1 MATEKQIEANRRNST
16 LSTGP
21 STEAGREASAQNHLT
36 LGLFTRRDY
45 VKPEERDLYKE
56 FCDGFYSE
64 LGPEGHI
71 ETALA
76 AEIVAAS
83 WRLRRCSEA
92 EGDLADYAAQDPLL
106 DESTEKTRRSIERAR
121 NSAHSHFH
129 RSLNQLRKI
138 QTERA
143 VRIAINGKDESG
155 LAECNKVDAA
165 RKKHQQPALAPEEP
179 GLPEFLFHDINRLND
194 EMIASFRAAREAKQ
208 AELASNCQAPSE
220 PPISP
225 AECAAESE
233 NETAEAAADREF
245 ALKFL
250 SLDEAGQLQLLA
262 DQRKI
267 DEEERNAILTGSLYG
282 EAA

>member
-1 MATEKQIEANRRNST
+1 MATEKQIEANRRNSIH
-16 LSTGP
+16 STGP
-21 STEAGREASAQNHLT
+21 CTEAGREASAQNHLT

-92 EGDLADYAAQDPLL
+92 EGDLADYATADPLL

-155 LAECNKVDAA
+155 LAAMHPRPRRMQQGRGRTKETAA
-165 RKKHQQPALAPEEP
+165 RTGARRTWPSRIP
-179 GLPEFLFHDINRLND
+179 LP
-194 EMIASFRAAREAKQ
+194 
-208 AELASNCQAPSE
+208 
-220 PPISP
+220 
-225 AECAAESE
+225 
-233 NETAEAAADREF
+233 
-245 ALKFL
+245 
-250 SLDEAGQLQLLA
+250 
-262 DQRKI
+262 
-267 DEEERNAILTGSLYG
+267 
-282 EAA
+282 

>member
-21 STEAGREASAQNHLT
+21 CTEAGREASAQNHLT

-45 VKPEERDLYKE
+45 VKPEERDIYKD
-56 FCDGFYSE
+56 FCDGFYTE

-92 EGDLADYAAQDPLL
+92 EGDLADYAPQDPLL
-106 DESTEKTRRSIERAR
+106 DEATEKTRRSIERAR

-143 VRIAINGKDESG
+143 VRIATNGENEPG
-155 LAECNKVDAA
+155 LAECNKVEAA
-165 RKKHQQPALAPEEP
+165 RKKQQQPALAPEEP
-179 GLPEFLFHDINRLND
+179 GLPEFLFHDINRLNE
-194 EMIASFRAAREAKQ
+194 EMVAHFKAAREAKQ
-208 AELASNCQAPSE
+208 AELASNCQAATE
-220 PPISP
+220 APITP
-225 AECAAESE
+225 AESE
-233 NETAEAAADREF
+233 SELENEIAETPEAAADREF
-245 ALKFL
+245 ALKFF

-262 DQRKI
+262 ERRQQ
-267 DEEERNAILTGSLYG
+267 DEDERNAIL

>member
-21 STEAGREASAQNHLT
+21 CTEAGREASAQNHLT

-45 VKPEERDLYKE
+45 VKPDERDLYKE

-92 EGDLADYAAQDPLL
+92 EGDLADYAPQDPLL

-165 RKKHQQPALAPEEP
+165 RKKQQPALAPEEP

-194 EMIASFRAAREAKQ
+194 EMIASFRAAREAKE
-208 AELASNCQAPSE
+208 AELASNCQAAP
-220 PPISP
+220 
-225 AECAAESE
+225 
-233 NETAEAAADREF
+233 EAPDNARRIGSRTR
-245 ALKFL
+245 KRNRRTR
-250 SLDEAGQLQLLA
+250 SRRRPRIRPQILQP
-262 DQRKI
+262 R
-267 DEEERNAILTGSLYG
+267 
-282 EAA
+282 

>member
-21 STEAGREASAQNHLT
+21 CTEAGREASAQNHLT

-45 VKPEERDLYKE
+45 VKPEERDIYKD
-56 FCDGFYSE
+56 FCDGFYTE

-92 EGDLADYAAQDPLL
+92 EGDLADYAPQDPLL
-106 DESTEKTRRSIERAR
+106 DEATEKTRRSIERAR

-143 VRIAINGKDESG
+143 VRIATHGENEPG
-155 LAECNKVDAA
+155 LAECNKVEAA
-165 RKKHQQPALAPEEP
+165 RKKQQQPALAPEEP
-179 GLPEFLFHDINRLND
+179 GLPEFLFHDINRLNE
-194 EMIASFRAAREAKQ
+194 EMVAQFQAAREAKQ
-208 AELASNCQAPSE
+208 AELASNCQAPPE
-220 PPISP
+220 PPATP
-225 AECAAESE
+225 AESE
-233 NETAEAAADREF
+233 AELENEIAETPEAAADREF
-245 ALKFL
+245 ALKFF

-262 DQRKI
+262 EQREI
-267 DEEERNAILTGSLYG
+267 DEAERNAILQ
-282 EAA
+282 AA

>member
-21 STEAGREASAQNHLT
+21 CTEAGREASAQNHLT

-45 VKPEERDLYKE
+45 VKPEERDIYKD
-56 FCDGFYSE
+56 FCDGFYTE

-92 EGDLADYAAQDPLL
+92 EGDLADYATADPLL

-143 VRIAINGKDESG
+143 VRIATHGENEPG

-165 RKKHQQPALAPEEP
+165 RKKQQPALAPEEP
-179 GLPEFLFHDINRLND
+179 GLPEFLFRDINRLND
-194 EMIASFRAAREAKQ
+194 EMIASFRAAREAKE
-208 AELASNCQAPSE
+208 AELASNCQAAPE
-220 PPISP
+220 PPITE
-225 AECAAESE
+225 AETEA
-233 NETAEAAADREF
+233 ETAETPEDAADREF
-245 ALKFL
+245 DLKFF
-250 SLDEAGQLQLLA
+250 SLDEAGQLQMLA
-262 DQRKI
+262 ERRQI
-267 DEEERNAILTGSLYG
+267 DEDERNAIL